1 MTSVGSVS
9 FKGVIPRSV
18 GAVNPRKWA
27 QYLTREQEVKT
38 ELLKHMPKPI
48 QMLDKMKNFV
58 GEVPNIIITAL
69 GTGLVAPFFI
79 KHNPLSK
86 ADEDTRTYSAW
97 RQPVSAVLAVATQ
110 VSMVAP
116 FNNLLTNMT
125 NKGEFEFLAKGNKYN
140 KSAYQDIEFLE
151 KVVKKENPNLSKEEV
166 TKLAKKRQYT
176 QLEDMLE
183 SLYHDN
189 TVKYTANG
197 KPVRLNPEEMNEL
210 LEKTA
215 NGMLEKAKGPKE
227 KEIAEKLIA
236 KIKEGKAL
244 NIKELVTDLKFTKK
258 QTGKF
263 VYDMAQNHIS
273 TISSNIKGLKQGTG
287 LLVSLAILP
296 VTCILLNKIYPKF
309 MDTFFPHLSKKKDD
323 KPKES
328 SEDTFTKA
336 VDDAV
341 TPRYK
346 VEKEVGED
354 D

>member
-9 FKGVIPRSV
+9 FQGAIPRAA
-18 GAVNPRKWA
+18 GEMKPREWA
-27 QYLTREQEVKT
+27 KYLTREKEVKT
-38 ELLKHMPKPI
+38 ELLKQMSKPI

-125 NKGEFEFLAKGNKYN
+125 NKGEFEFLDKGNKYN
-140 KSAYQDIEFLE
+140 KSAYQDVDFLE
-151 KVVKKENPNLSKEEV
+151 KVIKKENPNLSKEAV
-166 TKLAKKRQYT
+166 TKLAKQRQYT

-189 TVKYTANG
+189 TVKYSANG
-197 KPVRLNPEEMNEL
+197 KPVSLNEKEVNEL

-215 NGMLEKAKGPKE
+215 KGMFEKAKEPQD
-227 KEIAEKLIA
+227 KEIAEKLLA
-236 KIKEGKAL
+236 KIKESKTP
-244 NIKELVTDLKFTKK
+244 NIKKIVEDLKFTEE
-258 QTGKF
+258 QAGKF
-263 VYDMAQNHIS
+263 VYDVAQKHIS
-273 TISSNIKGLKQGTG
+273 TISSNIKNFKQGTG
-287 LLVSLAILP
+287 LVVSLAILP

-309 MDTFFPHLSKKKDD
+309 MDVFFPHLSKKKED
-323 KPKES
+323 KPKEG

-336 VDDAV
+336 VDGALS
-341 TPRYK
+341 PRFQAR
-346 VEKEVGED
+346 KEVE
-354 D
+354 

>member
-1 MTSVGSVS
+1 MASVGSVNFS
-9 FKGVIPRSV
+9 GATLRAAGEMKPRE
-18 GAVNPRKWA
+18 WA

-125 NKGEFEFLAKGNKYN
+125 NKGEFEFLASGNKYN

-151 KVVKKENPNLSKEEV
+151 KVVKKENPNLSREEV
-166 TKLAKKRQYT
+166 TKLAKQKQYT

-183 SLYHDN
+183 SLYHEN
-189 TVKYTANG
+189 TVKYSANG
-197 KPVRLNPEEMNEL
+197 KPVRLNPEEVSSL

-215 NGMLEKAKGPKE
+215 KGMLEKAKEPQE
-227 KEIAEKLIA
+227 KTLAEKLLA
-236 KIKEGKAL
+236 
-244 NIKELVTDLKFTKK
+244 NIKESKTPNIKEITKHLNEE

-263 VYDMAQNHIS
+263 VYDVAQKHIS

-287 LLVSLAILP
+287 LVVSLAILP

-309 MDTFFPHLSKKKDD
+309 MDVFFPHLSKKKED
-323 KPKES
+323 KPKEN

-346 VEKEVGED
+346 SEKEGK
-354 D
+354 

>member
-1 MTSVGSVS
+1 MTSVGSIS
-9 FKGVIPRSV
+9 FNGAIPRAV
-18 GAVNPRKWA
+18 GEMKPREWA
-27 QYLTREQEVKT
+27 EYFTREQEVKT

-116 FNNLLTNMT
+116 FNNLLNNMT
-125 NKGEFEFLAKGNKYN
+125 NKGEFEFLASGNKYN
-140 KSAYQDIEFLE
+140 RSAYQDIEFLE
-151 KVVKKENPNLSKEEV
+151 KVVKKEKPNLSKEAIREE
-166 TKLAKKRQYT
+166 AKKRQCT

-189 TVKYTANG
+189 TIKYTAKG
-197 KPVRLNPEEMNEL
+197 KPVPLNEKEVNEL

-215 NGMLEKAKGPKE
+215 KGMLDKAKDPQD
-227 KEIAEKLIA
+227 KEIAEKLLA
-236 KIKEGKAL
+236 
-244 NIKELVTDLKFTKK
+244 NIKKCEKPDIQAITKHMSK
-258 QTGKF
+258 EQTGKF
-263 VYDMAQNHIS
+263 VYDVAQKHIS

-287 LLVSLAILP
+287 LVVSLAILP

-309 MDTFFPHLSKKKDD
+309 MDTFFPHLSKKKED

-341 TPRYK
+341 APRYK
-346 VEKEVGED
+346 SEKGGK
-354 D
+354 

>member
-1 MTSVGSVS
+1 MTSVGSIS
-9 FKGVIPRSV
+9 FKGAIPT
-18 GAVNPRKWA
+18 AAKEAINPRAWA
-27 QYLTREQEVKT
+27 EHLTREEEVKA
-38 ELLKHMPKPI
+38 ELLKQMPKSI

-125 NKGEFEFLAKGNKYN
+125 NKGEFEFLDKGNKYN
-140 KSAYQDIEFLE
+140 KSAYQEIEFLE

-166 TKLAKKRQYT
+166 TKLAKQRQYT

-189 TVKYTANG
+189 TVKYRANG
-197 KPVRLNPEEMNEL
+197 KPVPLNEKEVSNL

-215 NGMLEKAKGPKE
+215 NGMLEKAKEPHE
-227 KEIAEKLIA
+227 KELAEKLLA
-236 KIKEGKAL
+236 KIKESKTP
-244 NIKELVTDLKFTKK
+244 NIKEITKHLSK
-258 QTGKF
+258 EQTGKF
-263 VYDMAQNHIS
+263 VYDVAQKHIS
-273 TISSNIKGLKQGTG
+273 TISSNVKNLKQGTG
-287 LLVSLAILP
+287 LVVSLAILP

-309 MDTFFPHLSKKKDD
+309 MDTFFPHLSKKKED
-323 KPKES
+323 KPKEG

-336 VDDAV
+336 VDEAV

-346 VEKEVGED
+346 VKEED